1 MRITNSM
8 MINNILTSLNKN
20 RASLASLEEQKA
32 TGKKIQ
38 RPSDN
43 PIVAAR
49 ALKFRTNISEIK
61 QYETNTND
69 ALSWLSVTE
78 QAIKNSTEITKRISE
93 LSVQGSSGGLT
104 TKNRESM
111 IEEIKQ
117 LRQQLVNEGNVSYAG
132 RHVFTGYQTNKSLV
146 YESAD
151 NTENFLITEHLEG
164 SQMETVKRV
173 YGDEIHEASRIRLG
187 YGTINEATVPATIPG
202 YTVIAMSSTDTLSS
216 VPPAANEAYA
226 PGLNEVHFLTDT
238 GELIFNQEN
247 VNATSP
253 PVLPGDPELIPT
265 TFDFDYEKDSFKKG
279 DVRPDHYFDSTNLT
293 TGDVFTVTEEAMTY
307 QVSYSQDMQVN
318 VMGYDFITTDLV
330 RDLDEIISATTSISY
345 DESLSDE
352 LKQDL
357 LTEQFSSLI
366 GKMDK
371 HIQNNLNVTSLI
383 GGKVNR
389 LELTLNRLS
398 ENKLNFND
406 LLSENEDVDMAETLI
421 KFSAQEV
428 VYNIALSSSSKII
441 QPTLLDFMR

>member
-8 MINNILTSLNKN
+8 MTNNILLSLNKN
-20 RASLASLEEQKA
+20 RSSLASLEEQMS
-32 TGKKIQ
+32 TGKRIQ
-38 RPSDN
+38 RPSDD

-78 QAIKNSTEITKRISE
+78 QAIANSTDIIKRISE
-93 LSVQGSSGGLT
+93 LAVQGSSGTLT

-117 LRQQLVNEGNVSYAG
+117 LKEQLVSEGNVSYAG
-132 RHVFTGYQTNKSLV
+132 RHVFTGYQTDKSLV
-146 YESAD
+146 YEGAD
-151 NTENFLITEHLEG
+151 NTETFSITEHLQS
-164 SQMETVKRV
+164 SQMETVKKV
-173 YGDEIHEASRIRLG
+173 YGEEIHEVSRIRLG
-187 YGTINEATVPATIPG
+187 YDTVNEATVPATIAG

-226 PGLNEVHFLTDT
+226 PAVNEVHFLTDT
-238 GELIFNQEN
+238 GELVFNQAN
-247 VNATSP
+247 VNATIP
-253 PVLPGDPELIPT
+253 PALPGDPELIPS
-265 TFDFDYEKDSFKKG
+265 TFDFDYEKTEFSKG
-279 DVRPDHYFDSTNLT
+279 ELRPDHYYDSTNLT
-293 TGDVFTVTEEAMTY
+293 TGDIFTVAEEAMTY
-307 QVSYSQDMQVN
+307 QVSYSQNMQVN

-330 RDLDEIISATTSISY
+330 RDLDEIIDATTSISY
-345 DESLSDE
+345 DGSLSDE
-352 LKQDL
+352 LNQDL
-357 LTEQFSSLI
+357 LTEKFSSLI
-366 GKMDK
+366 GKMDR
-371 HIQNNLNVTSLI
+371 HIQSNLNVTSLI

-398 ENKLNFND
+398 EDDLNFTD

-428 VYNIALSSSSKII
+428 VYNAALSSSSKII
-441 QPTLLDFMR
+441 QPTLLDFLR